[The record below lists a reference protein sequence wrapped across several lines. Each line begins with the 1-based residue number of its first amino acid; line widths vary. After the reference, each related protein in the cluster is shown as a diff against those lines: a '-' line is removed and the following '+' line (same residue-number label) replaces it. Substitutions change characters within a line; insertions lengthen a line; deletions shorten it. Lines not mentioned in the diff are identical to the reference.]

1 MNNFT
6 FTGRLSTDVELK
18 YVAEDT
24 PVALF
29 SIAVNKEFKKDKE
42 SAADFFRIT
51 VWGKRAEACNKY
63 ISKGSLVLVSGRIQ
77 NNTYTDSE
85 NKKKYTNEFIAE
97 DVEFLQSKKEK
108 NNKSEIT
115 NNEQMEMKNSK
126 KTSLSENIY
135 VLTGVRVK
143 TNNLSQLL
151 LEPRKYVNSDEEYE
165 KIVKVL
171 DMIKNL
177 N

>member
-18 YVAEDT
+18 YVSEDT

-63 ISKGSLVLVSGRIQ
+63 INKGSLVLVAGRVQ
-77 NNTYTDSE
+77 NNIYTDKD
-85 NKKKYTNEFIAE
+85 NKKKYTNEFIA
-97 DVEFLQSKKEK
+97 DNVEFLQSKKD
-108 NNKSEIT
+108 NS
-115 NNEQMEMKNSK
+115 NE
-126 KTSLSENIY
+126 
-135 VLTGVRVK
+135 
-143 TNNLSQLL
+143 
-151 LEPRKYVNSDEEYE
+151 
-165 KIVKVL
+165 
-171 DMIKNL
+171 
-177 N
+177 